1 VERKKYID
9 RDEYKRAPGKKRSR
23 KKKQTVLLSVYAAV
37 TTSKPKD

>member
-1 VERKKYID
+1 MERKKYID

-23 KKKQTVLLSVYAAV
+23 KKRHKVVLRVYAAV